1 MRIASLFL
9 FAVGVC
15 LAQTGTG
22 SIQGTVRDASG
33 AVVPKANVT
42 VVHTATTREYT
53 SVTNEAGFY
62 LIPAL
67 QSGGYQ
73 ISVGS
78 PGMETW
84 KGELNLVAGQSAAVE
99 TVLKPG
105 STVTSVTVATR
116 ARRPCDWL
124 LAQASRTSSAT
135 PPIDDSRQRASPAT
149 SWPACARR
157 ISSRIRNTSW
167 G

>member
-1 MRIASLFL
+1 MRIVRLFL
-9 FAVGVC
+9 CAAGFC

-42 VVHTATTREYT
+42 VVHAATAREYA

-67 QSGGYQ
+67 QSGEYR
-73 ISVGS
+73 ISIGS

-84 KGELNLVAGQSAAVE
+84 KGELILVAGQSAAVE

-105 STVTSVTVATR
+105 LTVTSVTVAG
-116 ARRPCDWL
+116 DV
-124 LAQASRTSSAT
+124 T
-135 PPIDDSRQRASPAT
+135 PLVTTNSPTLSTVIERQRIEQLPL
-149 SWPACARR
+149 
-157 ISSRIRNTSW
+157 
-167 G
+167 

>member
-1 MRIASLFL
+1 MRIACLFL
-9 FAVGVC
+9 CAAGVC

-84 KGELNLVAGQSAAVE
+84 KGELNLVSGQSAAVE

-105 STVTSVTVATR
+105 STVTSVTVAE
-116 ARRPCDWL
+116 
-124 LAQASRTSSAT
+124 
-135 PPIDDSRQRASPAT
+135 
-149 SWPACARR
+149 
-157 ISSRIRNTSW
+157 
-167 G
+167 GVKHFV